1 MVPAMHGCCTTAHYD
16 NGVKESD
23 MMATLFLLS
32 KHICLL
38 CTTRYQTDM
47 DT

>member
-1 MVPAMHGCCTTAHYD
+1 MHNCCTTAHYD

-38 CTTRYQTDM
+38 CMIHYQTSM